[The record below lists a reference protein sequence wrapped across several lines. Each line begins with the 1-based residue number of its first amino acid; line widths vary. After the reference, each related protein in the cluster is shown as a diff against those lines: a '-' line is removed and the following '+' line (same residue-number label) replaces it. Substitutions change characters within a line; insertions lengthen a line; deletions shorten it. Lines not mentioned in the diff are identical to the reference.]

1 MTKPLPNAIIPGSK
15 SQLRGVGGRFAN
27 MPGRGDDAMRVA
39 RGTLRRRIGSSPDGR
54 PQTGFDT
61 SNLPN
66 ISGAKILRTPNPNW
80 YLMSVRMAAR
90 ASSPQRG
97 RRNVFSGNPQGTAN
111 VAFYISRKVVGT
123 EIVANILRQL
133 DAGDAIR
140 SIGYVGVRK
149 FARAE
154 FYNPY
159 RQISRLIRGQARSL
173 FPLLTEQDEEVKQV
187 ELGELFCS
195 DTSVSESDGL
205 IWKVALP
212 VGELKLSPGWD
223 GKPVHRPL
231 RVVDGTSEDPK
242 AAIGLQDIVE
252 AFEEGAVQHVTVPL
266 SHADKVHENTGFV
279 RKLRVVEL
287 PDGRKALSCG
297 IEFTEPEIREK
308 VKRGSIANVSVGVQ
322 FDYHK
327 KDTGK
332 RYKAALQH
340 VALTN
345 HPWVPG
351 MPPFGA
357 QMSEQ
362 TVIVPLE
369 LADEVAE
376 EHTDEQPVS
385 WDETQG
391 IWHRRDL
398 LCDALEEA
406 SDSLELVDFDH
417 SVAIVLGENG
427 EQMQVPYVVE
437 EGKALLTLSNAT
449 PIEAETED
457 PVVVE
462 AEGETAGEEEQLNEV
477 VETEASA
484 LTDENLAGVT
494 ASEPSELETAQ
505 SARAQL
511 VTANKKE
518 GGDHMSDEMIEMSED
533 VKAKLARLEELEAKV
548 RESEVEA
555 RVAEL
560 SEAGLGQYPGF
571 LKAVRELMLADD
583 GGPAA
588 VLLSEDSGERT
599 GITVTEIVERLVDG
613 LPRDEEGSFKL
624 SEQHIDVGA
633 VAPEV
638 EDSSTSEES
647 EADQAAAARDFLFQR

>member
-1 MTKPLPNAIIPGSK
+1 MTRPLPNAIIPGSK
-15 SQLRGVGGRFAN
+15 SQLRGPGGRFLN
-27 MPGRGDDAMRVA
+27 MPGRGDDAA
-39 RGTLRRRIGSSPDGR
+39 RLGRNMLRSRIGVEPDGK
-54 PQTGFDT
+54 PAAQEVVKK
-61 SNLPN
+61 LPN
-66 ISGAKILRTPNPNW
+66 IQSAKLLKTPNPNW
-80 YLMSVRMAAR
+80 YILSIKVAAR
-90 ASSPQRG
+90 NAPKKGQT
-97 RRNVFSGNPQGTAN
+97 NMYSGNPQGVAN
-111 VAFYISRKVVGT
+111 VAFYVSRKVVGT
-123 EIVANILRQL
+123 EVVANILRQV

-149 FARAE
+149 FARGQ

-159 RQISRLIRGQARSL
+159 RQVSRLLRGQARSL
-173 FPLLTEQDEEVKQV
+173 FPLLTEQDEEVNQV

-231 RVVDGTSEDPK
+231 RVVDGHAEDPK
-242 AAIGLQDIVE
+242 SSIGLKDIVD
-252 AFEEGAVQHVTVPL
+252 AFEDGAVQHVTVPL

-279 RKLRVVEL
+279 RKVKVIEL

-308 VKRGSIANVSVGVQ
+308 VRRGSIANVSVGVQ

-327 KDTGK
+327 KDSGK

-340 VALTN
+340 LALTN

-357 QMSEQ
+357 QMSESAL
-362 TVIVPLE
+362 IVPLE
-369 LADEVAE
+369 LADVPAE
-376 EHTDEQPVS
+376 TDQGEAVIS
-385 WDETQG
+385 WDETRG
-391 IWHRRDL
+391 IWRRRDL
-398 LCDALEEA
+398 LCDALEA
-406 SDSLELVDFDH
+406 VSDTMELMDFDQ
-417 SVAIVLGENG
+417 SVAVILGNDG
-427 EQMQVPYVVE
+427 KQIQVPYVVE
-437 EGKALLTLSNAT
+437 EGSAFLAFGSAT
-449 PIEAETED
+449 PIDVTAED
-457 PVVVE
+457 FVVVE
-462 AEGETAGEEEQLNEV
+462 AEGETAGEEEQLAKV
-477 VETEASA
+477 VDEQNST
-484 LTDENLAGVT
+484 LTDETPADVT
-494 ASEPSELETAQ
+494 ASEPNELQVAQTA
-505 SARAQL
+505 RTQL
-511 VTANKKE
+511 VTTNTKE
-518 GGDHMSDEMIEMSED
+518 GGDHMSDETIEMSED

-548 RESEVEA
+548 RESEVEG

-560 SEAGLGQYPGF
+560 SEAGLDQYPGF

-588 VLLSEDSGERT
+588 VLLSEEGGERT

-613 LPRDEEGSFKL
+613 LPRDEEGKFKL

-633 VAPEV
+633 TAPEV
-638 EDSSTSEES
+638 EDLSTSEES
-647 EADQAAAARDFLFQR
+647 EVDKAAAARDFLFQR

>member
-1 MTKPLPNAIIPGSK
+1 MTKPLANAIIPGSK
-15 SQLRGVGGRFAN
+15 SQLRGPRGRFID
-27 MPGRGDDAMRVA
+27 MPGRGNDAA
-39 RGTLRRRIGSSPDGR
+39 RISRSILRSRYAPTQAQQ
-54 PQTGFDT
+54 PQTN
-61 SNLPN
+61 NLPN
-66 ISGAKILRTPNPNW
+66 IQSARLLRTPNPNW
-80 YLMSVRMAAR
+80 YLMSVRVAAAR
-90 ASSPQRG
+90 QSPQRG
-97 RRNVFSGNPQGTAN
+97 RRNIYSSNPQGAAN
-111 VAFYISRKVVGT
+111 VAFYVSRKVVGT
-123 EIVANILRQL
+123 EVVANILRQL

-149 FARAE
+149 FARAD

-159 RQISRLIRGQARSL
+159 RQISRLLRSPFRSA
-173 FPLLTEQDEEVKQV
+173 FPLLTEHDEEVNQV

-212 VGELKLSPGWD
+212 VGELKLSPGWN

-231 RVVDGTSEDPK
+231 RVIEGSSEDPK
-242 AAIGLQDIVE
+242 SAIGLNDIVE

-279 RKLRVVEL
+279 RRLKVVDL

-297 IEFTEPEIREK
+297 IEFTEPEIRER
-308 VKRGSIANVSVGVQ
+308 VRRGSIANVSVGVQ

-327 KDTGK
+327 KDSGK

-362 TVIVPLE
+362 AVIVPLE
-369 LADEVAE
+369 LAEADEKE
-376 EHTDEQPVS
+376 VS
-385 WDETQG
+385 WEETQG
-391 IWHRRDL
+391 VWRRRDL
-398 LCDALEEA
+398 LCDALEAVSETM
-406 SDSLELVDFDH
+406 ELMDFDR
-417 SVAIVLGENG
+417 SVAIVLGEDG
-427 EQMQVPYVVE
+427 KQMQVPYVVE
-437 EGKALLTLSNAT
+437 EGSAFLAFGNAT
-449 PIEAETED
+449 PVEVVAED
-457 PVVVE
+457 SVVVE
-462 AEGETAGEEEQLNEV
+462 AEGETAGEEEQLAEV
-477 VETEASA
+477 VEEQNST
-484 LTDENLAGVT
+484 LTDETPADVAAGEPNELQAAQT
-494 ASEPSELETAQ
+494 ARE
-505 SARAQL
+505 QL
-511 VTANKKE
+511 VTTNEKE
-518 GGDHMSDEMIEMSED
+518 GGDHMSDEVIEMSED

-548 RESEVEA
+548 RETEVEA
-555 RVAEL
+555 RVTEL

-588 VLLSEDSGERT
+588 VLLSEEGGERT
-599 GITVTEIVERLVDG
+599 GITVTQIVERLVEG
-613 LPRDEEGSFKL
+613 LPRDEEGQFKL

-633 VAPEV
+633 VAPEI

-647 EADQAAAARDFLFQR
+647 EADAAAAARDFLFQR